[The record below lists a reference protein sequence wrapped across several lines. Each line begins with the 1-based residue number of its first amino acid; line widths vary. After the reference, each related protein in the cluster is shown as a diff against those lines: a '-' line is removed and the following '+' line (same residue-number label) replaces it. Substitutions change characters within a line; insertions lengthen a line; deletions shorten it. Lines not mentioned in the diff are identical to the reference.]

1 MSEPPVVQHHVSLPA
16 CVSLTIS
23 FNDHAAVYE
32 PVAEWVADEA
42 NRLYWVSDEERQ
54 KAIATDSVWVC
65 QWYPRTPVGFRTL
78 AASSFDALMA
88 ALRTEANKP

>member
-1 MSEPPVVQHHVSLPA
+1 MNDLPVVQRHASLPA

-42 NRLYWVSDEERQ
+42 NRLDWVSDQERQ
-54 KAIATDSVWVC
+54 NAIATDSVWVC

-78 AASSFDALMA
+78 AASSFETLMA
-88 ALRTEANKP
+88 ALRAEVQP